1 MVAKVEAKNSGPGT
15 ALNDT
20 RWISATVAL
29 FAAVVFVY
37 SGSHVLP
44 GALGLSSPA
53 SPELVTAFLLNIALL
68 LFAWRR
74 SSQLK
79 QSFARIDAAETR
91 LREMAYFDEVTGLH
105 NRRYLRE
112 AVEAHAASG
121 EGEMALLL
129 IDIDHFK
136 KINDLYGHERGD
148 ELLQLI
154 AQRIRKVCGT
164 RALCVRLGGDEFAV
178 LLLGR
183 AARAHHPAELAS
195 QLVEEMAKPAALS
208 NTHAAMSASIG
219 VSQRV
224 ENGDELTSLLKSADI
239 AMYEAKRQGRDRWIA
254 FDSAMEEELI
264 RRNALEMEI
273 RAALKADQFVPYFQP
288 VIDLATNEVRGF
300 EVLARWR
307 HPARGLMEP
316 GEFLSIAEEVGLIAE
331 LSLTVMEKAL
341 SVAAKWP
348 HRYKIAVNVSPV
360 QFKDPLLPQRI
371 LRILSLTGFPAQRLE
386 LEIMESSLMQDH
398 ECALRA
404 IKSLRNSGI
413 GITVDDLGSGYA
425 LFTRLESLP
434 FDRIKIDRRFV
445 ETLHRDRASDA
456 LVRAIGTLG
465 KGLCIPISAEGVETK
480 TIQSKLMELGCKDA
494 QGWLYSKAISAE
506 EAALGFGALVADR
519 DYAEVKEAVR

>member
-1 MVAKVEAKNSGPGT
+1 MTQVESENSEATVP
-15 ALNDT
+15 LEET
-20 RWISATVAL
+20 RWITATVAL

-44 GALGLSSPA
+44 GALGLGAPA
-53 SPELVTAFLLNIALL
+53 SPELITAFLLNIALL

-79 QSFARIDAAETR
+79 QSFTRLDTAESR

-105 NRRYLRE
+105 NRRFLRE
-112 AVEAHAASG
+112 AVEARAASG
-121 EGEMALLL
+121 KSDMALLL

-136 KINDLYGHERGD
+136 KINDLYGHELGD

-154 AQRIRKVCGT
+154 AGRIRNVCDSG
-164 RALCVRLGGDEFAV
+164 ALCVRLGGDEFAV
-178 LLLGR
+178 LLVGR
-183 AARAHHPAELAS
+183 AARAHHPAELAAH
-195 QLVEEMAKPAALS
+195 LVEELAQPAVLS
-208 NTHAAMSASIG
+208 HTHAAVSASIG
-219 VSQRV
+219 VSQHV
-224 ENGDELTSLLKSADI
+224 EAGQELSSLLKSADI

-254 FDSAMEEELI
+254 FDHAMEEELV
-264 RRNALEMEI
+264 RRNALEVEV

-288 VIDLATNEVRGF
+288 VIDLATSEVRGF

-307 HPARGLMEP
+307 HPTRGLVEP
-316 GEFLSIAEEVGLIAE
+316 REFLSVAEAGGLIAE

-341 SVAAKWP
+341 TVAANWP

-371 LRILSLTGFPAQRLE
+371 LRILSHTGFPPGRLE
-386 LEIMESSLMQDH
+386 LEIMETTLLQDH
-398 ECALRA
+398 ESALRA
-404 IKSLRNSGI
+404 IKSLKNSGI

-425 LFTRLESLP
+425 LFTKLESLP

-445 ETLHRDRASDA
+445 ETLNRDRASDA

-480 TIQSKLMELGCKDA
+480 TIQSKLMELGCEDA

-506 EAALGFGALVADR
+506 EAALGFGALVADE